1 MSSPEADSQREDWF
15 VATSIDSASDSA
27 LGTESSHERSPV
39 STIGS
44 PRPGDRDTDEPI
56 AVIGMAC
63 RFSEANSPSRLWD
76 MISSGRT
83 GHSAVPER
91 SWSSEAWY
99 HPSRHRAGGQE
110 QICATS
116 GHFLDDVS
124 AFDAPFFS
132 VTANEAVA
140 MDPMQRLGLEIAY
153 EAFEN
158 GKFMVETRTGITMRK
173 LAQSTTAVYSGVMT
187 NDYQMLAEADPYRL
201 GVNSAAGTGRA
212 MLSNRISWFFDFHG
226 PSLTVDTACSSSLYA
241 VHLAC
246 QSIRVGESDQALVTG
261 QNLILNPTLYSQL
274 SGMHMTS
281 PDGIS
286 HSFDASANGYGRGE
300 GIAGLVLKRLS
311 SALADGDVI
320 RAVIRATGVNSDGK
334 TPGITVPSEDAQA
347 ELIRRVYERA
357 NLDMARTAYFEA
369 HGTGTPKGDPIEVRA
384 IRETIAAAR
393 NLHGAGPL
401 YVGSVK
407 PNIGHTEGC
416 AGLAGLIKAV
426 LCLESGVIP
435 PVAGLREI
443 NPELLEPGSNLI
455 FPTAATPW
463 PGTELRRASV
473 NSFGFGGANAH
484 VVLDDARHHL
494 EESQSNGRHI
504 TRTADESTVTCTQR
518 TAEAALDDD
527 GETENCQRVFVLSAF
542 DRKGLGRNAKAL
554 EAFLTE
560 HKTASLASLAHILAS
575 KRTAHT
581 FRNFVVAGTRE
592 ELVSR
597 LLTSTDNPAPP
608 VELRSSQS
616 RRLVFLFTGQGAQR
630 PGMAKELI
638 ASCPVFRESIASS
651 QKYLRRLG
659 CDWKLAD
666 VLVHASAE
674 MLNDARYSQPVC
686 TAVQIALVQLLRY
699 WGVVPSAVIGHS
711 SGELTAA
718 FAAGAIS
725 HRDAMR
731 VAYYRGFLS
740 AKVCSL
746 VGRPGAMLAVGLSEK
761 DASRLLA
768 EHSLDRDITIAC
780 VNSPC
785 SVTLSGPST
794 AISQAEEAFCK
805 AGHFARAL
813 RTGGVAYHS
822 PDMKVVGDDFIRCLG
837 PLRSSRHRY
846 LRVPMYS
853 SVTECP
859 VTDAGTLTAAYWHEN
874 MTYPVRFAGAMHNL
888 LLSLRDPNTR
898 ESSPGLQHCTV
909 LEIGPAK
916 ALAGPVGQIMSN
928 MDGSQRSESVR
939 YLSMLSAKEDS
950 RLSTLTAAGTLWSI
964 GVPIDLDRANGL
976 TSSGRELKLSE
987 LPLLP
992 SYAWNHDMS
1001 YWHDAIPALVGLQ
1014 GDKPP
1019 RVDLLGVPVLPKNPF
1034 EPAWQS
1040 VVRTSELPWLAE
1052 HVVDG
1057 AALFP
1062 AAGYLAMA
1070 IEAVRS
1076 LGRERNQ
1083 TFHGIELLDIKFEN
1097 SLVLSKDT
1105 DDVNQKGQSV
1115 ALTLKPD
1122 AHDDWVFEFAVYA
1135 VSAVAEQWR
1144 RLAAGTVV
1152 GVVAERTGEDE
1163 PACFE
1168 KQERERQWHDEKRP
1182 HLENIKASAR
1192 KHVDVEAFYAHLAS
1206 IGLEYG
1212 PTFRGLNAIRCATDA
1227 DTEPQ
1232 GHCKAFGEC
1241 IVPDSRSVMPES
1253 YEHDYLIH
1261 PATLDSL
1268 FQLVF
1273 AALQSGT
1280 HGEMT
1285 LAAVPVSVR
1294 RVYVASTAPRSSG
1307 ERLAGAA
1314 VSKPFADEISD
1325 SGHGA
1330 AMISGDLTFC
1340 DAGFDRL
1347 AVLVED
1353 VVLRQILSP
1362 ASSNP
1367 ADAGKQADDTE
1378 DSSLHR
1384 TAQIVWKEDIDQPFD
1399 RLRSRILQESSL
1411 TARAAFVLD
1420 RFCHKRAHSKVLCVG
1435 FNDSWDIFY
1444 REDDSCM
1451 AKPEDCTFFRTVR
1464 GWKAK
1469 LEDQSQPAG
1478 FDKYDILFLNS
1489 SELTSKKHPGRECPS
1504 QYDWTPSALAE
1515 VCVADAW
1522 LVIIGDNSSN
1532 AVAAEQLL
1540 GSPATVSDSKIIL
1553 LSESS
1558 VDLLSGYDNVD
1569 PIGPPPRDTPGLA
1582 GAPGDVR
1589 LLPELCGHEDG
1600 VLIIGP
1606 RGDGKPEHPL
1616 AGFREDVRAVLMNNL
1631 SSLGINS
1638 CYMTLDKAAATHGNL
1653 QNRLIVSLVE
1663 VGAPFVYDW
1672 SSKEVDQFRKLV
1684 SSASCI
1690 VWLTTAGFMAPS
1702 SETMLQYA
1710 PTVGLLRNIRAEFPD
1725 LAIPLLDFS
1734 THEQPEHAA
1743 NMVLEVLRSN
1753 LAHVARESG
1762 SQVGSARRQTMPE
1775 SEVSELDGRMFI
1787 PRVLAHAESDRYIA
1801 SETSARQPVHL
1812 TPFVRGKMQDI
1823 AVSAR
1828 ESPELWVKAGDKTY
1842 WVSRDSEGSN
1852 PLDARSASI
1861 RLQLAVT
1868 HTDDMSETADT
1879 SPYKALVAQQ
1889 TVGVVATLTGSRNRD
1904 IFGTVVGPEDVV
1916 LDITRRVVRSM
1927 FLQDT
1932 ECLVR
1937 VPDSLVKSS
1946 AALAYWLVP
1955 LSTAF
1960 HILSEMA
1967 SISPGDSLLVDVG
1980 DDTVLQESLLQV
1992 SKCLGVRKV
2001 FICADKP
2008 SLGSEPSLDAS
2019 AVRLPRLSLA
2029 SASLIRQATGGISV
2043 VVSTMSSLGN
2053 ARRFQMVSADD
2064 VRVMGVNC
2072 SSQNEALK
2080 GSSFLKRVTHFFDV
2094 HDTGLLDL
2102 RHNLALQKALSTVL
2116 RWVEL
2121 EERIALP
2128 QPLRQL
2134 SVSDTALARPDMPA
2148 TAPPGGTKRL
2158 LLSIPFSDVA
2168 VFHRQSVAS
2177 ATHLTGNGTILD
2189 PKGTYIISG
2198 GLGALGLPLSKMLCD
2213 LGARRL
2219 VLLSRSGK
2227 PTTADA
2233 VSALEELAARGC
2245 CADVVR
2251 CDISSKEDVEK
2262 LAYRLKRDQD
2272 FRLRGVV
2279 QSAMVLADSTFS
2291 NMTMDQWRAATG
2303 PKIQG
2308 SWNLHNLATHL
2319 LSSDHEAGDDGEEG
2333 RGLDFFILL
2342 SSVSGVIGNSA
2353 QANYCAGNTFEDAL
2367 AHFRRANGL
2376 PATSLNIGL
2385 VSDSSHFGKG
2395 TMESYSS
2402 VEKYLAMFGHLA
2414 PVTITTEE
2422 VLASVKMALARSRSS
2437 GPTQGPAQLIV
2448 GISNR
2453 IPRHED
2459 LMNRWPMDRKFDHRA
2474 ASGVAR
2480 GPGNG
2485 DGPQRSGK
2493 RGIDEMMASARDIDQ
2508 ARQFVEEV
2516 MREKV
2521 AQATGMESDSI
2532 DAERSLLAYGIDS
2545 LKATEVRNWVKKNLK
2560 SELSVFDILSP
2571 APISTLSLMIST
2583 RSKMLDR
2590 FRESS
2595 HVASV
2600 DVVC

>member
-1 MSSPEADSQREDWF
+1 MTTMSLSAAESQQEPWF
-15 VATSIDSASDSA
+15 VTTSNDAASDSA
-27 LGTESSHERSPV
+27 LGTESSPARSPV
-39 STIGS
+39 PTIGS
-44 PRPGDRDTDEPI
+44 PGPLGKDTDEPI

-63 RFSEANSPSRLWD
+63 RFSGANSPSKLWE
-76 MISSGRT
+76 MISSGRS

-99 HPSRHRAGGQE
+99 HPSRHRAGS
-110 QICATS
+110 ICATS
-116 GHFLDDVS
+116 GHFLDNVS
-124 AFDAPFFS
+124 GFDAPFFS
-132 VTANEAVA
+132 VTANEAAA

-153 EAFEN
+153 ETFEN
-158 GKFMVETRTGITMRK
+158 GKLMVETRTGIPMQK
-173 LAQSTTAVYSGVMT
+173 LAKSTTAVYSGVMT

-226 PSLTVDTACSSSLYA
+226 PSLTVDTACSSSLHA

-261 QNLILNPTLYSQL
+261 QNLILNPTLDSQL
-274 SGMHMTS
+274 SSMHMTS

-300 GIAGLVLKRLS
+300 GIAGVVLKRLS

-347 ELIRRVYERA
+347 ELIQRVYERA

-384 IRETIAAAR
+384 LRATIAAAR
-393 NLHGAGPL
+393 KRHGAGPL

-435 PVAGLREI
+435 PVAGLHEI
-443 NPELLEPGSNLI
+443 NPELLEPDSNLI
-455 FPTAATPW
+455 FPTAATSW

-494 EESQSNGRHI
+494 EESQSDGRHI
-504 TRTADESTVTCTQR
+504 TRAADEISVSCMQL
-518 TAEAALDDD
+518 TAEAALEDDQ
-527 GETENCQRVFVLSAF
+527 ETENCPTVFVLSAF

-560 HKTASLASLAHILAS
+560 HKTTSLASLAHTLAS

-581 FRNFVVAGTRE
+581 FRSFIVAGTRE
-592 ELVSR
+592 ELASR
-597 LLTSTDNPAPP
+597 LLTGTDNPAPP

-630 PGMAKELI
+630 PGMAKELL

-659 CDWKLAD
+659 CDWELAD

-674 MLNDARYSQPVC
+674 KLNDARYSQPVC
-686 TAVQIALVQLLRY
+686 TAVQIALVQLLCY

-718 FAAGAIS
+718 FAAGAVS
-725 HRDAMR
+725 HQDAMR
-731 VAYYRGFLS
+731 VAYYRGFL
-740 AKVCSL
+740 ATKVCSL

-761 DASRLLA
+761 DTSQFLA
-768 EHSLDRDITIAC
+768 ERGLDHDITIAC
-780 VNSPC
+780 VNSPD

-794 AISQAEEAFCK
+794 AISQAEEALCK

-837 PLRSSRHRY
+837 PLGSSRHRY

-853 SVTECP
+853 SVTESL
-859 VTDAGTLTAAYWHEN
+859 VTDTGTLTAAYWHEN
-874 MTYPVRFAGAMHNL
+874 MTSPVRFAGAMHNL
-888 LLSLRDPNTR
+888 LLSLRDPNTS
-898 ESSPGLQHCTV
+898 ECSPGLQHCTV

-928 MDGSQRSESVR
+928 MGGSQRFESVR

-950 RLSTLTAAGTLWSI
+950 RLSTLTAAGMLWSI
-964 GVPIDLDRANGL
+964 GVPIDLDKANGL
-976 TSSGRELKLSE
+976 TSSIRELRLSE

-1001 YWHDAIPALVGLQ
+1001 YWHDAIPALVGLR
-1014 GDKPP
+1014 GDTTP
-1019 RVDLLGVPVLPKNPF
+1019 RVDLLGVPVLPRNPF
-1034 EPAWQS
+1034 EPAWQN
-1040 VVRTSELPWLAE
+1040 VVRTNELPWLAE

-1083 TFHGIELLDIKFEN
+1083 AFHGIELLDVKFEN

-1105 DDVNQKGQSV
+1105 DDMNQKGQSV
-1115 ALTLKPD
+1115 ALNLKPD
-1122 AHDDWVFEFAVYA
+1122 AHDDWVFEFAIYA

-1144 RLAAGTVV
+1144 RLAVGTVV
-1152 GVVAERTGEDE
+1152 GVVAESTGEDGH
-1163 PACFE
+1163 ACFE
-1168 KQERERQWHDEKRP
+1168 QQERERQWHEEKRP
-1182 HLENIKASAR
+1182 HLENIKGAAR
-1192 KHVDVEAFYAHLAS
+1192 KLIDVEGFYAHLFS

-1227 DTEPQ
+1227 DMEPQ
-1232 GHCKAFGEC
+1232 GHRKAFGEC

-1273 AALQSGT
+1273 AALQSGA
-1280 HGEMT
+1280 EMT

-1294 RVYVASTAPRSSG
+1294 RVFVASAVPRSSG

-1314 VSKPFADEISD
+1314 VSKPFVDEK
-1325 SGHGA
+1325 SGSGQGPD
-1330 AMISGDLTFC
+1330 MISGDLTFC

-1347 AVLVED
+1347 ALLVED

-1362 ASSNP
+1362 ALSNP
-1367 ADAGKQADDTE
+1367 ADAGNQVDDTE

-1384 TAQIVWKEDIDQPFD
+1384 TAQILWKEDIDQSFGRWRD
-1399 RLRSRILQESSL
+1399 RILQEPSL
-1411 TARAAFVLD
+1411 TARAAFILD
-1420 RFCHKRAHSKVLCVG
+1420 RFCHKRAHSKVLCLG
-1435 FNDSWDIFY
+1435 LDDSWDVFY
-1444 REDDSCM
+1444 AEDEGCM
-1451 AKPEDCTFFRTVR
+1451 ARPEDCTFFDTFRN
-1464 GWKAK
+1464 WEDK
-1469 LEDQSQPAG
+1469 LRDQSQQPPSNS
-1478 FDKYDILFLNS
+1478 DMVFLNS
-1489 SELTSKKHPGRECPS
+1489 SALTSEERPDRTCPS
-1504 QYDWTPSALAE
+1504 QYDWIPSALAK
-1515 VCVADAW
+1515 VCVPDAW

-1532 AVAAEQLL
+1532 AAVAEQLL
-1540 GSPATVSDSKIIL
+1540 GSPMTRSGFSVIL
-1553 LSESS
+1553 LSESCI
-1558 VDLLSGYDNVD
+1558 DLLSGHENLD
-1569 PIGPPPRDTPGLA
+1569 PIGPPPRDTPGVT
-1582 GAPGDVR
+1582 GEPGDAK
-1589 LLPELCGHEDG
+1589 LLPELCEHEDG

-1606 RGDGKPEHPL
+1606 EGDANTAHPL
-1616 AGFREDVRAVLMNNL
+1616 AGFRQDVRDILLNSL
-1631 SSLGINS
+1631 SSLGIRS
-1638 CYMTLDKAAATHGNL
+1638 CYMTLDEAVATHGNL
-1653 QNRLIVSLVE
+1653 QNRPIVSLVE
-1663 VGAPFVYDW
+1663 FGAPFVYDW
-1672 SSKEVDQFRKLV
+1672 SSKQLNQFRKLV
-1684 SSASCI
+1684 SSSLCI
-1690 VWLTTAGFMAPS
+1690 LWLTTAGFMAPS

-1734 THEQPEHAA
+1734 THQRPEHAA
-1743 NMVLEVLRSN
+1743 NMVLEVLQSN

-1775 SEVSELDGRMFI
+1775 SEVSELDGRLFI
-1787 PRVLAHAESDRYIA
+1787 PRVLAHAESDRHIA
-1801 SETSARQPVHL
+1801 SETSGRQPVHL
-1812 TPFVRGKMQDI
+1812 TPFVQGKMQDI
-1823 AVSAR
+1823 AASAG
-1828 ESPELWVKAGDKTY
+1828 ESPELWVKAHDKAY
-1842 WVSRDSEGSN
+1842 WVSRDSEERN
-1852 PLDARSASI
+1852 PLDAGKSSI
-1861 RLQLAVT
+1861 RLRYAVT
-1868 HTDDMSETADT
+1868 HADDMVKTADK
-1879 SPYKALVAQQ
+1879 SPYKAMVAQQ
-1889 TVGVVATLTGSRNRD
+1889 TVGVVETLSGGRNTD
-1904 IFGTVVGPEDVV
+1904 IFGTIVGPGDVV
-1916 LDITRRVVRSM
+1916 LDITRRPVRPM
-1927 FLQDT
+1927 FLQNT
-1932 ECLVR
+1932 EGLIR
-1937 VPDSLVKSS
+1937 VPDSLVKSL

-1967 SISPGDSLLVDVG
+1967 NISPGDSLLVDVG

-1992 SKCLGVRKV
+1992 SKCLGVGKV
-2001 FICADKP
+2001 FICADNLSP
-2008 SLGSEPSLDAS
+2008 GLDSSLDAS
-2019 AVRLPRLSLA
+2019 AVRLPRISLT

-2043 VVSTMSSLGN
+2043 VVSKMSSPGN
-2053 ARRFQMVSADD
+2053 VRRLQMVSADD
-2064 VRVMGVNC
+2064 VRVVGVNC
-2072 SSQNEALK
+2072 SSRNEALK
-2080 GSSFLKRVTHFFDV
+2080 GSPFLKRVTRFLDLHNTFS
-2094 HDTGLLDL
+2094 DL
-2102 RHNLALQKALSTVL
+2102 RHHVAFEKALSTVL

-2121 EERIALP
+2121 ERIALA

-2134 SVSDTALARPDMPA
+2134 SAADTQLARTYMPDTAPTGHDETR
-2148 TAPPGGTKRL
+2148 RV
-2158 LLSIPFSDVA
+2158 LLSIPASDVT
-2168 VFHRQSVAS
+2168 VFHRQSMVS
-2177 ATHLTGNGTILD
+2177 TTHGAGNATILD

-2198 GLGALGLPLSKMLCD
+2198 GLGALGLPLAKMLCN

-2227 PTTADA
+2227 PATADA
-2233 VSALEELAARGC
+2233 VSALEDLAAKGC
-2245 CADVVR
+2245 CAEVVR
-2251 CDISSKEDVEK
+2251 CDIASKDDVEM
-2262 LAYRLKRDQD
+2262 LADRLNRDQD

-2308 SWNLHNLATHL
+2308 SWNLHNLATHF
-2319 LSSDHEAGDDGEEG
+2319 LSSNHDDGQG
-2333 RGLDFFILL
+2333 CRGLDFFILL

-2395 TMESYSS
+2395 SMESYDS
-2402 VEKYLAMFGHLA
+2402 VEKYLARFGHLA
-2414 PVTITTEE
+2414 PVTVTTEE
-2422 VLASVKMALARSRSS
+2422 VLASVKMVLARSRSS

-2474 ASGVAR
+2474 ASGMAR
-2480 GPGNG
+2480 GPGSG
-2485 DGPQRSGK
+2485 AGRQPSGK
-2493 RGIDEMMASARDIDQ
+2493 CGIDEMMASARDIDQ

-2521 AQATGMESDSI
+2521 AQATGMEPDSI

-2583 RSKMLDR
+2583 RSKMLNS
-2590 FRESS
+2590 FRDSS
-2595 HVASV
+2595 NDASV
-2600 DVVC
+2600 GAIL

>member
-1 MSSPEADSQREDWF
+1 MSLSVLDSEREAWVITPSLHSP
-15 VATSIDSASDSA
+15 SDSA
-27 LGTESSHERSPV
+27 LGTESSHASSPA

-44 PRPGDRDTDEPI
+44 PGPLDRDTNEPI

-63 RFSEANSPSRLWD
+63 RFSGANSPSKLWD

-99 HPSRHRAGGQE
+99 HPSRHRAGG
-110 QICATS
+110 ICATS
-116 GHFLDDVS
+116 GHFVDNVS
-124 AFDAPFFS
+124 GFDAPFFS
-132 VTANEAVA
+132 VAANEAAA

-158 GKFMVETRTGITMRK
+158 GKFMFESRSLGGEM
-173 LAQSTTAVYSGVMT
+173 ANPCGVMT
-187 NDYQMLAEADPYRL
+187 NDYQMVAEADPYRL

-300 GIAGLVLKRLS
+300 GVAGLVLKRLS
-311 SALADGDVI
+311 SALADGDII

-384 IRETIAAAR
+384 IRATIAAAR
-393 NLHGAGPL
+393 KRHCTGPL

-416 AGLAGLIKAV
+416 AGMAGLIKAV

-443 NPELLEPGSNLI
+443 NPELLETGSNLI
-455 FPTAATPW
+455 FPTAATAW

-494 EESQSNGRHI
+494 EESQSDGRHI
-504 TRTADESTVTCTQR
+504 TQAAIESTVTSAQR
-518 TAEAALDDD
+518 ATKAVLEDD
-527 GETENCQRVFVLSAF
+527 GKTENSLRVFVLSAF
-542 DRKGLGRNAKAL
+542 DRKGIGRNAKTLKAL
-554 EAFLTE
+554 LTE
-560 HKTASLASLAHILAS
+560 HKTASLASLAHILAA

-581 FRNFVVAGTRE
+581 FRSFIVAGTRE

-597 LLTSTDNPAPP
+597 LLTGTDNPAPP

-630 PGMAKELI
+630 PGMAKELL

-659 CDWKLAD
+659 CDWELAD

-718 FAAGAIS
+718 FAAGAVS
-725 HRDAMR
+725 HQDAMR
-731 VAYYRGFLS
+731 VAYYRGFL
-740 AKVCSL
+740 ATKVCSL

-761 DASRLLA
+761 DTDLFLA
-768 EHSLDRDITIAC
+768 EHSLDHDITIAC
-780 VNSPC
+780 VNSPS
-785 SVTLSGPST
+785 SVTLSGPSA
-794 AISQAEEAFCK
+794 AISQAEEALCK

-822 PDMKVVGDDFIRCLG
+822 PDMKVVGDDFTRCLG
-837 PLRSSRHRY
+837 PLRSSRHRD
-846 LRVPMYS
+846 LRVSMYS
-853 SVTECP
+853 SVTESP

-874 MTYPVRFAGAMHNL
+874 MTSPVRFAGAMQNL
-888 LLSLRDPNTR
+888 LLSLRDTNT
-898 ESSPGLQHCTV
+898 SVCSPGLQHCTV

-950 RLSTLTAAGTLWSI
+950 RLSTLTAAGILWSI
-964 GVPIDLDRANGL
+964 GVPIDLDKANGL
-976 TSSGRELKLSE
+976 TSSGRELRLSE

-992 SYAWNHDMS
+992 SYAWNHDTS
-1001 YWHDAIPALVGLQ
+1001 YWHNAIPALVGLQ
-1014 GDKPP
+1014 GDTTP
-1019 RVDLLGVPVLPKNPF
+1019 RVDLLGVPVLPRNPF
-1034 EPAWQS
+1034 EPAWQN
-1040 VVRTSELPWLAE
+1040 VVRTNELPWLAD

-1070 IEAVRS
+1070 IEAVRC

-1083 TFHGIELLDIKFEN
+1083 AFHGIELLDVEFEN

-1115 ALTLKPD
+1115 ALNLKPD
-1122 AHDDWVFEFAVYA
+1122 AHDDWVFEFAIYA

-1144 RLAAGTVV
+1144 RLAVGTVV
-1152 GVVAERTGEDE
+1152 GVVAESTGEDGH
-1163 PACFE
+1163 ACFE
-1168 KQERERQWHDEKRP
+1168 QQERERHWHEEKRP
-1182 HLENIKASAR
+1182 HLENIKGASR
-1192 KHVDVEAFYAHLAS
+1192 KLIDVEGFYAHLSS

-1227 DTEPQ
+1227 DTKPE

-1273 AALQSGT
+1273 AALQSGA

-1294 RVYVASTAPRSSG
+1294 RVFVASTVPSSSG

-1314 VSKPFADEISD
+1314 VSKPFVDEKSS
-1325 SGHGA
+1325 SGQGP

-1362 ASSNP
+1362 ALSNP
-1367 ADAGKQADDTE
+1367 ADAGNQVDDTE
-1378 DSSLHR
+1378 NPSSHR
-1384 TAQIVWKEDIDQPFD
+1384 TAQILWKEDIDQPFGRWRD
-1399 RLRSRILQESSL
+1399 RILQEPSL
-1411 TARAAFVLD
+1411 TARAAFILD
-1420 RFCHKRAHSKVLCVG
+1420 RFCHKRAHSKVLCLG
-1435 FNDSWDIFY
+1435 LDDSWDVFY
-1444 REDDSCM
+1444 AEDEGCM
-1451 AKPEDCTFFRTVR
+1451 ARPGDCTFFTTF
-1464 GWKAK
+1464 WNWEDK
-1469 LEDQSQPAG
+1469 LRDQSQQPPS
-1478 FDKYDILFLNS
+1478 FSNSDMVFLNS
-1489 SELTSKKHPGRECPS
+1489 SALTSEERPDRTCPP
-1504 QYDWTPSALAE
+1504 QYDWIPSALAK
-1515 VCVADAW
+1515 VCVPDAW

-1532 AVAAEQLL
+1532 ASVAEQLL
-1540 GSPATVSDSKIIL
+1540 GSPMTRSGFSIIL

-1558 VDLLSGYDNVD
+1558 IDLLSGYGNLD
-1569 PIGPPPRDTPGLA
+1569 PIVPPPRDTPGVA
-1582 GAPGDVR
+1582 GEPGDAK
-1589 LLPELCGHEDG
+1589 LLPELCEHEDG

-1606 RGDGKPEHPL
+1606 EGDGNTAHTL
-1616 AGFREDVRAVLMNNL
+1616 AGFRQDVRDILL
-1631 SSLGINS
+1631 KSFSSLGIKS
-1638 CYMTLDKAAATHGNL
+1638 CYMKLDEAVATHGNL
-1653 QNRLIVSLVE
+1653 QNRPIVSLVE
-1663 VGAPFVYDW
+1663 FGAPFVYDW
-1672 SSKEVDQFRKLV
+1672 SSTQLNQFRKLV
-1684 SSASCI
+1684 SSSSCI
-1690 VWLTTAGFMAPS
+1690 LWLTTAGFMAPS

-1734 THEQPEHAA
+1734 THERPEHAA
-1743 NMVLEVLRSN
+1743 NMVLEVLQSN

-1775 SEVSELDGRMFI
+1775 SEVSELDGRLFI
-1787 PRVLAHAESDRYIA
+1787 PRVLAHAESDRHMA
-1801 SETSARQPVHL
+1801 SETSGRQLVHL
-1812 TPFVRGKMQDI
+1812 TPFFQGKMQDI
-1823 AVSAR
+1823 AVTAG
-1828 ESPELWVKAGDKTY
+1828 ESPELWVKSHDKAY
-1842 WVSRDSEGSN
+1842 WVSRDSEESN
-1852 PLDARSASI
+1852 PLDAGKSSI
-1861 RLQLAVT
+1861 RLRYAVT
-1868 HTDDMSETADT
+1868 HADDVVKAADK

-1889 TVGVVATLTGSRNRD
+1889 TVGVVATLSGGRNTD
-1904 IFGTVVGPEDVV
+1904 IFGTIVGPGDVV
-1916 LDITRRVVRSM
+1916 LDITRRAVRPM
-1927 FLQDT
+1927 FLQNT
-1932 ECLVR
+1932 ESLVR
-1937 VPDSLVKSS
+1937 VPDSLLKSS
-1946 AALAYWLVP
+1946 AALAYWLAP

-1967 SISPGDSLLVDVG
+1967 KISPGESLLVDVG
-1980 DDTVLQESLLQV
+1980 DDTALQESLLQV

-2001 FICADKP
+2001 FICAEEP
-2008 SLGSEPSLDAS
+2008 SPGSDPSLDVS
-2019 AVRLPRLSLA
+2019 VVRLPRLSLA
-2029 SASLIRQATGGISV
+2029 SAGLIRQATRGVNI

-2053 ARRFQMVSADD
+2053 VRRFQMVSADD
-2064 VRVMGVNC
+2064 GRVVGVNC

-2080 GSSFLKRVTHFFDV
+2080 VSPFLKRATRFLDLY
-2094 HDTGLLDL
+2094 DTEFLDL
-2102 RHNLALQKALSTVL
+2102 RHNLAFQEALSTVL

-2121 EERIALP
+2121 GRIALA

-2134 SVSDTALARPDMPA
+2134 SAADTGLARTYMPDTAPSGHGKTTRV
-2148 TAPPGGTKRL
+2148 
-2158 LLSIPFSDVA
+2158 LLSIQASDVA
-2168 VFHRQSVAS
+2168 VFYQQSMVSTTNLA
-2177 ATHLTGNGTILD
+2177 GNGTILD

-2198 GLGALGLPLSKMLCD
+2198 GLGALGLPLAKMLRE

-2227 PTTADA
+2227 PNTADA
-2233 VSALEELAARGC
+2233 VSALEELTARGC
-2245 CADVVR
+2245 RVDVVR
-2251 CDISSKEDVEK
+2251 CDIASTDDVAI
-2262 LAYRLKRDQD
+2262 LGDRLKRDQN
-2272 FRLRGVV
+2272 FRLRGVI

-2291 NMTMDQWRAATG
+2291 NMTMEQWRAATG

-2308 SWNLHNLATHL
+2308 SWNLHELATHL
-2319 LSSDHEAGDDGEEG
+2319 LSSNREARDDGQG
-2333 RGLDFFILL
+2333 GQGLDFFILL

-2395 TMESYSS
+2395 SMESYDS
-2402 VEKYLAMFGHLA
+2402 VEKYLARFGHLA
-2414 PVTITTEE
+2414 PVTVTTEE
-2422 VLASVKMALARSRSS
+2422 VLASVKIVLARSRSS

-2448 GISNR
+2448 GISNL

-2474 ASGVAR
+2474 ASGMAR
-2480 GPGNG
+2480 GPGSG
-2485 DGPQRSGK
+2485 AGWQPSGK
-2493 RGIDEMMASARDIDQ
+2493 CGIDEMMASARDIDQ

-2521 AQATGMESDSI
+2521 AQATGMEPDSI

-2590 FRESS
+2590 FRHSS
-2595 HVASV
+2595 KTASM
-2600 DVVC
+2600 DMGC